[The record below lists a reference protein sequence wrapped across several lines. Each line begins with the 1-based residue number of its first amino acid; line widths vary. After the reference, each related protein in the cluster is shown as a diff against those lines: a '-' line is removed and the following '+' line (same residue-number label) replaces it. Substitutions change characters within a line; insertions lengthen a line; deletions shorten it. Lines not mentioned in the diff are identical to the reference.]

1 MNKGTSK
8 AKVHSQSTLVN
19 KVKDWLTPDA
29 IKEVK
34 RNQIKTAN
42 SEGAREVKK

>member
-1 MNKGTSK
+1 MTQGTSK

-19 KVKDWLTPDA
+19 KVKDWLIPDA

-34 RNQIKTAN
+34 RNQVKTAS
-42 SEGAREVKK
+42 SEGAKEVK